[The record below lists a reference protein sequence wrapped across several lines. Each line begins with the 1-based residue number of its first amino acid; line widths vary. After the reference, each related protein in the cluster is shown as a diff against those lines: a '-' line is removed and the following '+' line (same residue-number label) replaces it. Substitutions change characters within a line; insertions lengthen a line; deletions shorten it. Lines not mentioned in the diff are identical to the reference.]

1 MAGASVGTAY
11 LTLIPS
17 MNGFERKVNSQLAG
31 MSTASGSRAMG
42 RKAADGFAGGMASG
56 GVVVGAAAAIT
67 QKAMDVISQSMGRAV
82 ARVDTMANFPKVMTN
97 LGYSAEDASR
107 CIKTMSDSLDGL
119 PTSLDAMT
127 GMVQQLVP
135 LSANMDEATQIGLA
149 FNNMLLAGGA
159 NAQQQNIALTQYT
172 QALAKGKPELQDWKS
187 LQQVMPG
194 QLDQVAKAMLG
205 ASAKSM
211 DLYEALKDGK
221 VSMADFNQAILRL
234 NTEGANGF
242 ASFEQQA
249 RDATTG
255 IQTAIDNMNTRV
267 AKGVATLI
275 DTIGQENIS
284 GAINTFSSG
293 FGGIADSL
301 AGDIRAAKEHLAPLA
316 PMVKTLADTATKA
329 APNVIRLAG
338 AFALFKGARSVIGG
352 VGSVMDAL
360 TSKVNGAGQS
370 ILRQSLHWNT
380 YGNRGARAIQGIGSA
395 MAGIS
400 AGPMAVVTAVAIGL
414 VAVVSTLADG
424 FEEAR
429 EREEKLT
436 MATSGMGEAVDGI
449 IGSIDSASGKTRELG
464 ECATMATASFDEFLD
479 KQAGHA
485 QSIMTIRDSLN
496 EELVTLNSA
505 QSAISELAGKTDLT
519 TQEQGRLKAAI
530 DMTNEALGTNYEVID
545 AANGV
550 ISDSQGNYDEAKAA
564 AGEYKDEVYRLIEAK
579 KTEAR
584 AEAIRDSLKEAYA
597 AESEAA
603 SEYAAA
609 LDELTQKQNELREA
623 EARGLTGDALTGY
636 ADAVTLAQQRF
647 DDAADALDSA
657 SGAVDRLEGQM
668 GDLANA
674 TSETAGEFVTF
685 ANDTKFDS
693 MLSRSGHSVTEFAT
707 QAREAGIS
715 VKTMQTLSSQQLAT
729 LANNF
734 DGSSKSI
741 VDSLNEMG
749 VSIDDYNAKELKEQ
763 YGHVTL
769 DDSQLVDAQGNLCTW
784 NGSRLVDQ
792 YGNAVVD
799 DKSLVDAQGNVW
811 TWNAT
816 DMKWQNTGVNVNTS
830 QMDSA
835 QTKWRNMSFGTRI
848 AEVLVQYGHKNAAGG
863 FVKTH
868 ASGGFVTSGVT
879 NLGVDRNGVMHVAGE
894 DGIEWVMKHAD
905 GTTSIVPI
913 QNRKYLEPYASVIAS
928 MIGPRDGVSGSMA
941 ASVLARMSAIEELL
955 AAILA
960 KDGDVY
966 MSGER
971 VSEVLA
977 REASIGMMAR
987 GLA

>member
-159 NAQQQNIALTQYT
+159 STQQQQNALLQYT
-172 QALAKGKPELQDWKS
+172 QALAKGKPELQDWRT

-301 AGDIRAAKEHLAPLA
+301 AGDIRAAKEFLAPLA

-352 VGSVMDAL
+352 VGSLMDAL

-395 MAGIS
+395 LRGMSLSQVSVAT
-400 AGPMAVVTAVAIGL
+400 VVVGSLAYAITNW
-414 VAVVSTLADG
+414 AQCAED
-424 FEEAR
+424 AR
-429 EREEKLT
+429 NREELLT
-436 MATSGMGEAVDGI
+436 QATSGMGEAVQGI

-464 ECATMATASFDEFLD
+464 ECATMATVSFDEFLD

-530 DMTNEALGTNYEVID
+530 DMTNEALGTNYDVID

-564 AGEYKDEVYRLIEAK
+564 AGEYKDEIYRLIEAK

-597 AESEAA
+597 AKSEAA
-603 SEYAAA
+603 AKYADAVA
-609 LDELTQKQNELREA
+609 HLTEVQNRMREA
-623 EARGLTGDALTGY
+623 EAAGLDTSAFQ
-636 ADAVTLAQQRF
+636 AELAAAQKGV
-647 DDAADALDSA
+647 DDTAAALDSA

-674 TSETAGEFVTF
+674 TSKTAGEFVTF
-685 ANDTKFDS
+685 ANDTGFES

-741 VDSLNEMG
+741 VDSLAAMG
-749 VSIDDYNAKELKEQ
+749 ISVEDYNAIELLDKDAIASIDDGSLI
-763 YGHVTL
+763 
-769 DDSQLVDAQGNLCTW
+769 DAQGNVYTW
-784 NGSRLVDQ
+784 NGSDIVDQ

-799 DKSLVDAQGNVW
+799 GRSLVDAQGRVW
-811 TWNAT
+811 TWNSST
-816 DMKWQNTGVNVNTS
+816 LKYQQTGVSVDTS
-830 QMDSA
+830 
-835 QTKWRNMSFGTRI
+835 SFGRAQSAWQGTTFRTKF
-848 AEVLVQYGHKNAAGG
+848 AEVIARVKQQNAAGG